1 MSLWLPSAPCT
12 PGACVETTGS
22 TGSTVAAVPRAVL
35 RLTLV
40 AILVLAGVV
49 LSPLGRGRIPPDWV
63 RRWCR
68 AVVRA
73 SGVRVRIT
81 GTAPPTGGLL
91 LVANHISW
99 LDIPL
104 LAAVRPARML
114 AKTEIRRWPVAG
126 ALAARGG
133 ALFIERDRLRALPE
147 TVAHIAGEL
156 RAGAAVAAFPEGST
170 WCGRAQGAFHRAVF
184 QAALDA
190 GVPVQPVRIR
200 YLGHAGGAAS
210 TAPAF
215 VGDDSLL
222 ASLWRVA
229 TARDLVAE
237 VDVRPVLP
245 PGACP
250 DRRALARAARQDLP
264 DDRDHGTDPRSTAT
278 CGHAAAGHVPV
289 GHALVGRVSGRDA
302 VAGHVPVGHVPVGH
316 VPVGHVPVGHAPAGR
331 TSAGDAV
338 AGHGLAGDTLAG
350 RASAGD
356 AVAGHGLAGDT
367 LAGRTSAGDALA
379 GQVSAGGAPV
389 GHIPAGGDALAGR
402 GFAGR
407 GSAGHAPAGAAIR
420 PPRPRVQ
427 DQTRRTVCRDS
438 A

>member
-12 PGACVETTGS
+12 PRACVETTGS
-22 TGSTVAAVPRAVL
+22 AGAAVPRAVL

-49 LSPLGRGRIPPDWV
+49 LSPLGAQIPAGWV

-114 AKTEIRRWPVAG
+114 AKTEIRAWPVAG
-126 ALAARGG
+126 ALATRGG
-133 ALFIERDRLRALPE
+133 ALFIERDRLRALPA

-170 WCGRAQGAFHRAVF
+170 WCGRAQGTFHRAVF

-229 TARDLVAE
+229 TARGLVAE
-237 VDVRPVLP
+237 VEIRPTILP
-245 PGACP
+245 GTHS
-250 DRRALARAARQDLP
+250 DRRTLARAAQQDP
-264 DDRDHGTDPRSTAT
+264 APEPCWT
-278 CGHAAAGHVPV
+278 HAALVASQNAGGTTGDRAADP
-289 GHALVGRVSGRDA
+289 
-302 VAGHVPVGHVPVGH
+302 
-316 VPVGHVPVGHAPAGR
+316 APLTGAE
-331 TSAGDAV
+331 
-338 AGHGLAGDTLAG
+338 
-350 RASAGD
+350 
-356 AVAGHGLAGDT
+356 
-367 LAGRTSAGDALA
+367 
-379 GQVSAGGAPV
+379 GQV
-389 GHIPAGGDALAGR
+389 
-402 GFAGR
+402 
-407 GSAGHAPAGAAIR
+407 AA
-420 PPRPRVQ
+420 
-427 DQTRRTVCRDS
+427 